1 MKILK
6 FLTLFFFALF
16 STAKAEK
23 FMVKNIFKMS
33 VESTINPA
41 THRYLEQG
49 FERAKKAGDA
59 LIIIKLNTPGGLV
72 TTTKDILSLFG
83 KSSSPVIVWI
93 TPEGA
98 SATSA
103 GALISSGAH
112 FLYMSPGTNIGAAT
126 PINMS
131 GDIPGKKTTKKKGE
145 KKDPIEEMTSPQ
157 KQGSDLRAKAIND
170 LVALTRSLSEARG
183 RNAEAFEKMISEA
196 KSFTAK
202 EALKKNIIEGIAS
215 NSTDILI
222 EIQDKEFE
230 LQGDKYKLDVH
241 PKSKTV
247 VIEQNLSDYLLN
259 VFSHPQLAYLFFLI
273 GAALIYFELQ
283 APGGF
288 IAGGIGVLF
297 LILAGMGFQ
306 VLPINLGAGG
316 LIIASF
322 ILFVLEMYITSY
334 GILSLAG
341 IVALTFGSLLL
352 FDTQDSLVTL
362 DRTFIFS
369 TVAGI
374 GAFILLITYVFLKFR
389 REDSIDFF
397 QPTNEQGVVHKK
409 LSQNQYQIK
418 ASGSFWRATS
428 DEELEVGDRVS
439 VIENN
444 AEKLMIKIK
453 KIVEG

>member
-1 MKILK
+1 M
-6 FLTLFFFALF
+6 T
-16 STAKAEK
+16 
-23 FMVKNIFKMS
+23 

-41 THRYLEQG
+41 THRYLKQG
-49 FERAKKAGDA
+49 FDRAEKLGNS
-59 LIIIKLNTPGGLV
+59 IISIELNTPGGLV

-83 KSSSPVIVWI
+83 KSPSPVIVWV

-126 PINMS
+126 PISMS
-131 GDIPGKKTTKKKGE
+131 GDIPGKKDKKTPELKNE
-145 KKDPIEEMTSPQ
+145 NKKQLEDILPKS
-157 KQGSDLRAKAIND
+157 QGSDLRAKAIND

-196 KSFTAK
+196 KSYTAK
-202 EALKKNIIEGIAS
+202 EALDKKIIEGISS
-215 NSTDILI
+215 NLTDILK
-222 EIQDKEFE
+222 EIHNKSFE
-230 LQGDKYKLDVH
+230 LQGKKYTLNIL
-241 PKSKTV
+241 PQAQT
-247 VIEQNLSDYLLN
+247 IEIEHNIADYLLN

-341 IVALTFGSLLL
+341 IVALVFGSLLL
-352 FDTQDSLVTL
+352 FDTQDSLISL
-362 DRTFIFS
+362 DRMFIFS

-374 GAFILLITYVFLKFR
+374 GAFILVITWIFLHYR
-389 REDSIDFF
+389 REDDIDFF
-397 QPTNEQGVVHKK
+397 QPTNEQGTVHKK
-409 LSQNQYQIK
+409 LGDNKYQIK
-418 ASGSFWRATS
+418 AAGSFWQATS
-428 DEELEVGDRVS
+428 DEELEVGDSVS
-439 VIENN
+439 VTENN
-444 AEKLMIKIK
+444 PEKLLIKIK
-453 KIVEG
+453 KIRSSS